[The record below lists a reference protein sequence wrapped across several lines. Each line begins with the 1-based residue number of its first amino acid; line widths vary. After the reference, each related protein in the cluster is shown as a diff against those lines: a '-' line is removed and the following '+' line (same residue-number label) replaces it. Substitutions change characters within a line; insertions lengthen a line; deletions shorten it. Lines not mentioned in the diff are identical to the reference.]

1 MANSTDLELGS
12 DEPTNLDNSAELELE
27 DQPQEESEQTTEEM
41 VTLPD
46 GTQVTKEEALAGY
59 MRNRDYTQKR
69 QKESEELAAMREQ
82 LEELQK
88 PPQQTDY
95 DPVQWIEQETGIE
108 FSDEG
113 KVLVMLVDSLAKKI
127 NEAEQK
133 VQPIISER
141 NATVAEETFAKL
153 LASKGIEKDTAI
165 QALRDAKGD
174 RAEAAMALLDRVSPK
189 PPKVE
194 SKPASPAG
202 TKPGV
207 EVDVSKMN
215 DEEFKAWQKAT
226 LAAYPK

>member
-12 DEPTNLDNSAELELE
+12 DEPTNLDNSAELELQ
-27 DQPQEESEQTTEEM
+27 DQAPEESEQTTEEM

-69 QKESEELAAMREQ
+69 QAESAELAEIREKLEQ
-82 LEELQK
+82 LQQ
-88 PPQQTDY
+88 PAQTDY
-95 DPVQWIEQETGIE
+95 DPVEYVERESGIE
-108 FSDEG
+108 LSDEG
-113 KVLVMLVDSLAKKI
+113 KLIVMMMDNLAKQI
-127 NEAEQK
+127 GQTQERVN
-133 VQPIISER
+133 PIISER

-207 EVDVSKMN
+207 EVDVSKMG
-215 DEEFKAWQKAT
+215 DEEYKAWMKAT
-226 LAAYPK
+226 LAAYPT